1 MLPLRSLVVA
11 GALLLALGACAP
23 SSNPPD
29 GEATGLSRST
39 RSQNYCARIGG
50 AGTGFYD
57 SDRMLA
63 CRRSE
68 YTAEAFARGLPP
80 VPPAADAECDGRASF
95 GNALAYFSWV
105 AYVDCVSD
113 VTAP

>member
-1 MLPLRSLVVA
+1 MVPMRSLVA
-11 GALLLALGACAP
+11 AALLLALGGCAP

-29 GEATGLSRST
+29 EETAGLSRST

-50 AGTGFYD
+50 AGTAFYD
-57 SDRMLA
+57 SERMLA

-68 YTAEAFARGLPP
+68 YTAEAFARDLPP
-80 VPPAADAECDGRASF
+80 VPPAADAECDSRASF

-105 AYVDCVSD
+105 AYVDCVGD
-113 VTAP
+113 ATTP